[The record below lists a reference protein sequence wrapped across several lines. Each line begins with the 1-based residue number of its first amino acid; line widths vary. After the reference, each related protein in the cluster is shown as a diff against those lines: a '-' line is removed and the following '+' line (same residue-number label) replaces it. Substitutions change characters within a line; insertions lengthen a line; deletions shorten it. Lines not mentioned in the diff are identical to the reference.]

1 MSGNMMKFLEAVS
14 RNDELYKKVS
24 AAGMDERIVMG
35 RDLGIYLTAE
45 DFKKP
50 AEELSGDELDAV
62 AGGSDVSCVC
72 PLGGST
78 KDGYNT

>member
-1 MSGNMMKFLEAVS
+1 MSENMKKFLEAVS

-24 AAGMDERIVMG
+24 AAGMDERIAMG

-50 AEELSGDELDAV
+50 AEELSDDELDAV
-62 AGGSDVSCVC
+62 AGGDVSCVC